1 MTDAPTPPTPSAP
14 ATPSPSTPDPTSTVN
29 LDSRRIRGLAHPLR
43 VRILDLLRRKGPA
56 TATHLAERLD
66 QSTGATSYHLR
77 QLATYG
83 FVVED
88 TERGTTRERWWKAAH
103 QMTTLNR
110 ESGVDLADAEPYLH
124 AVADSHAMKTRRFL
138 ADLPTMPEE
147 WQHSFAIN
155 HRALR
160 LTPDETRRLI
170 AELNGVMERYRLE
183 NTADAPADARPVAG
197 IFHVLPQEE
206 ES

>member
-1 MTDAPTPPTPSAP
+1 MTSDTPATPEPTPPSPP
-14 ATPSPSTPDPTSTVN
+14 APSPDTVN

-77 QLATYG
+77 QLALYG

-103 QMTTLNR
+103 RMTTLNR
-110 ESGVDLADAEPYLH
+110 ESGVDLAEAEPYLH
-124 AVADSHAMKTRRFL
+124 AVADSHAMKARRFL
-138 ADLPTMPEE
+138 GDLPTLPEP
-147 WQHSFAIN
+147 WRHTFALN
-155 HRALR
+155 YRSLL
-160 LTPDETRRLI
+160 LTADEAATMI
-170 AELNGVMERYRLE
+170 AELNAVVDRYRGE
-183 NTADAPADARPVAG
+183 GSDGAPEGASPVAA
-197 IFHVLPQEE
+197 IFHVLPQAGDDA
-206 ES
+206 